1 MNNEGIYEHTI
12 EFSAQIPAINQELI
26 NKLAGSQNWNSG
38 TGFTIQYKVFI
49 QARKHRKKRIN
60 KKWLKRYGCK
70 EVIKE
75 MKNLKIENCGGGS
88 FTFVREIDD
97 ND

>member
-1 MNNEGIYEHTI
+1 MNNVEVYEHTI
-12 EFSAQIPAINQELI
+12 EFSAQIPNFNHDLF
-26 NKLAGSQNWNSG
+26 NKLCGVKNGKFESDFSISYCSYVQ
-38 TGFTIQYKVFI
+38 T
-49 QARKHRKKRIN
+49 RKHRKKRIN

-75 MKNLKIENCGGGS
+75 LPGWKVESYDGRS